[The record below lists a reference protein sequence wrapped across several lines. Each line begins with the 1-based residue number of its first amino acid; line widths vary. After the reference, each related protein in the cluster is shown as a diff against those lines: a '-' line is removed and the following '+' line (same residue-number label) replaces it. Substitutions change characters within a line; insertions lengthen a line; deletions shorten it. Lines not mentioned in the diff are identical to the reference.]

1 MRVQVLKQWLREL
14 PCPVI
19 PPSLHSQCTVYAGK
33 EPAEVTAATHAC
45 MLRLAALDVL
55 FVQVLQWLM
64 NDLPPM
70 HSVFLLYM

>member
-45 MLRLAALDVL
+45 MFAFGSA
-55 FVQVLQWLM
+55 
-64 NDLPPM
+64 
-70 HSVFLLYM
+70 